1 MLGNEDYGAWQLM
14 EVVFSFINR
23 FLPPKSVIRHV
34 SILAGG
40 TALAQ
45 CLNIAT
51 MPLLSRIYSPGDF
64 GIMAAFASL
73 IAILSEASAFRYYLA
88 SPLPREERDSNAL
101 VELSLLLQ
109 VTFAIVLSL
118 VLLVAGKNLL
128 SMVSMEPLIPYRLL
142 LPAGVAA
149 VGIYITLTQWAV
161 REKHFSMIAQTK
173 VTQSLSGI
181 MTKLFLG
188 LFGFKPL
195 GLLLG
200 SIIGQ
205 AGGVTRLSIPLLKTF
220 RQEVPSLKDLK
231 RNAYRYRNFPLFDTW
246 AGLLITLG
254 GQLTP
259 LFLVALFDTKV
270 AGLFAMAQSLLFLP
284 AAFIGQAIGQVF
296 LQRASAAKHE
306 GNLETILERATL
318 ALMRLGFFPILS
330 LSFFAPQLLSV
341 FLGARWEQAGTFAQ
355 IIAPW
360 VAINFVYSPLS
371 HLFSVLEKQRMG
383 LFFEM
388 FHLPLKIGALYVGY
402 KTGNPFACIALLM
415 LVNFGMYLLK
425 IIYICDEGCNNS
437 HFAIRL
443 FLKECS
449 FAFALL
455 VLPIIVSYT
464 KSNVIFL
471 ILSLVVSLYYYIKKT
486 VGLVI

>member
-1 MLGNEDYGAWQLM
+1 M
-14 EVVFSFINR
+14 EAVYKFLNR
-23 FLPPKSVIRHV
+23 FLPQKSVIHHV

-45 CLNIAT
+45 FLNIAT

-73 IAILSEASAFRYYLA
+73 IAILSETSAFRYYLA
-88 SPLPREERDSNAL
+88 IPLPKEERDANAL
-101 VELSLLLQ
+101 VGLSLLLQ
-109 VTFAIVLSL
+109 VAFSMVLSL
-118 VLLVAGKNLL
+118 VLLFAGRRLL

-142 LPAGVAA
+142 IPVGVIA
-149 VGIYITLTQWAV
+149 VGTYFTLTQWAV
-161 REKHFSMIAQTK
+161 REKHFSTIAQTK

-181 MTKLFLG
+181 MTKSLLG
-188 LFGFKPL
+188 LFGFRPL

-200 SIIGQ
+200 TLIGQ
-205 AGGVTRLSIPLLKTF
+205 AGGVTRLSIPLLKTL

-296 LQRASAAKHE
+296 LQRASVARHE

-402 KTGNPFACIALLM
+402 KIGNPFACIALLM
-415 LVNFGMYLLK
+415 LVNFWMYFLK
-425 IIYICDEGCNNS
+425 INYICDVGSNNS
-437 HFAIRL
+437 HFSPRL
-443 FLKECS
+443 FFKEGC
-449 FAFALL
+449 FALAL
-455 VLPIIVSYT
+455 LILPIMAYFT
-464 KSNVIFL
+464 NSNVLLL
-471 ILSLVVSLYYYIKKT
+471 ILSVTISIYFYIKKT
-486 VGLVI
+486 LDILALK